1 MEFLFVLT
9 ALIFLALLWRLI
21 PKPDIDRPHLISTPS
36 ARGGLTLRGVRNVL
50 VALFM
55 VGVILSAY
63 LDPSETGNESRGAM
77 IGAFMFWG
85 GVILMFR
92 SPSVFAEG
100 MHLGSADSP
109 AGSGGYQLQWG
120 DRMLTHDL
128 RGAAERWV
136 TRIVFWFM
144 LINAL
149 AVVL

>member
-1 MEFLFVLT
+1 MAFLFVLIL
-9 ALIFLALLWRLI
+9 LIFLILLWQLI
-21 PKPDIDRPHLISTPS
+21 PKPDIDRPHLVTTPS
-36 ARGGLTLRGVRNVL
+36 ARGGLTLRGVRNAL

-63 LDPSETGNESRGAM
+63 LDSSESGNESRGAM
-77 IGAFMFWG
+77 LGAFIFWG

-92 SPSVFAEG
+92 TPTIIAESTG
-100 MHLGSADSP
+100 VGSAGNP

-120 DRMLTHDL
+120 ARTVTYDL